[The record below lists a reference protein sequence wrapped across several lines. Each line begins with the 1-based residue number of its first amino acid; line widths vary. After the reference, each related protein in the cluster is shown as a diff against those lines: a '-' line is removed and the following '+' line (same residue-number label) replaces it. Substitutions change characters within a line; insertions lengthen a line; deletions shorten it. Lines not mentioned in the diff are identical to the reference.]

1 MSLLLYGATGYVGE
15 AMARA
20 ASAAGLKPILAGR
33 NSAALKALGES
44 LGLEWRAVSLD
55 DADALDLALTGVTVV
70 LHCAGPFLR
79 TSRPMVDACLRT
91 GAHYLDIT
99 GEFPVFEAIAARND
113 DARSRG
119 VMLLPG
125 VGFDVVPTDC
135 LAVYLKTRLPSATRL
150 VLAFQSIGPSGLP
163 PGTQRTVIE
172 LLPYGHR
179 TRRNG
184 RFEPLAGPLKTRL
197 VDFGAG
203 PVTVTQLTWGDV
215 FTAWYSTGIPN
226 IEDYTVLP
234 AGVRRQLRLLETV
247 RPLFA
252 LPWVRRLLQRT
263 VKPGPTPARRAQTV
277 THVWGEVS
285 DDAGR
290 TVAARL
296 HGPEAGVDWTVL
308 CALSVVRRVLS
319 GQAPPGFQT
328 PGGAYGAD
336 LVMDGGHVTRED
348 VATSNDGPAR
358 G

>member
-33 NSAALKALGES
+33 NSATLKTLGES

-55 DADALDLALTGVTVV
+55 APAALDLALAGVTVV

-99 GEFPVFEAIAARND
+99 GEFPVFEAIAARDD

-119 VMLLPG
+119 VMLMPG

-135 LAVYLKTRLPSATRL
+135 LAVYLKSRLSSATRL
-150 VLAFQSIGPSGLP
+150 VLAFQSVGPSGLP

-179 TRRNG
+179 MRRHG
-184 RFEPLAGPLKTRL
+184 RFEPLTGPLKTRL

-252 LPWVRRLLQRT
+252 VPRVRRLLQRT

-296 HGPEAGVDWTVL
+296 HGPEAGVEWTVL
-308 CALSVVRRVLS
+308 CALSVARRVLS
-319 GQAPPGFQT
+319 GQAPPGFHT

-336 LVMDGGHVTRED
+336 LVMDGGQVTREN
-348 VATSNDGPAR
+348 VAATNDPPAR

>member
-33 NSAALKALGES
+33 NSATLKTLGES

-55 DADALDLALTGVTVV
+55 DPAALDLALAGVTVV

-91 GAHYLDIT
+91 GAQYLDIT
-99 GEFPVFEAIAARND
+99 GEFPVFEAIAARDD

-119 VMLLPG
+119 VMLMPG

-135 LAVYLKTRLPSATRL
+135 LAVYLKSRLPSATRL
-150 VLAFQSIGPSGLP
+150 VLAFQSVGPSGLP

-179 TRRNG
+179 MRRHG
-184 RFEPLAGPLKTRL
+184 RFEPLTGPLKTRL

-252 LPWVRRLLQRT
+252 VSWVRRLLHRT
-263 VKPGPTPARRAQTV
+263 VRPGPTPARRAQTV

-290 TVAARL
+290 TVTARL
-296 HGPEAGVDWTVL
+296 HGPEAGVEWTVL

-348 VATSNDGPAR
+348 VATTNHPSAR

>member
-1 MSLLLYGATGYVGE
+1 MPLLLYGATGYVGE

-20 ASAAGLKPILAGR
+20 ASVAGLHPILAGR
-33 NSAALKALGES
+33 NATALSALGDA
-44 LGLEWRAVSLD
+44 LGLEWRAASLD
-55 DADALDLALTGVTVV
+55 DPDALGRALTGVNVV

-99 GEFPVFEAIAARND
+99 GEFPVFEAIAARD
-113 DARSRG
+113 AEARSRG
-119 VMLLPG
+119 VMLMPG
-125 VGFDVVPTDC
+125 AGFDVVPTDC
-135 LAVYLKTRLPSATRL
+135 LAVYLKARLPSASRL
-150 VLAFQSIGPSGLP
+150 VLAFQSVGPSGLP

-179 TRRNG
+179 VRRDG

-234 AGVRRQLRLLETV
+234 AGVRRQMRILEMA
-247 RPLFA
+247 RPLFS
-252 LPWVRRLLQRT
+252 LPWVRRLLQGA
-263 VKPGPTPARRAQTV
+263 VKPGPSPTRRAQTV

-290 TVAARL
+290 RATARL
-296 HGPEAGVDWTVL
+296 HGPEAGVEWTVQ

-336 LVMDGGHVTRED
+336 LVMEGAGVTRED
-348 VATSNDGPAR
+348 IAEVVIT
-358 G
+358 